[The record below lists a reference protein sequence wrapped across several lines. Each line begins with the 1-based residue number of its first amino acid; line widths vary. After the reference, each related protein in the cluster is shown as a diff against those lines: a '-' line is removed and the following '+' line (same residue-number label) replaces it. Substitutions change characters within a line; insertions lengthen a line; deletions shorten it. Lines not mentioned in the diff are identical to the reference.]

1 MSPAFFY
8 ALLCSMAGC
17 DINPTVPLPSGG
29 HKKNKMEKLTSIVK
43 GTTAH
48 LVHVCNGKVVYQIQT
63 REHLYLLEIDSTEQ
77 EWETTYLTPSFKSIT
92 LMRWIRKGLE
102 NNDGTFI
109 KLK

>member
-1 MSPAFFY
+1 
-8 ALLCSMAGC
+8 
-17 DINPTVPLPSGG
+17 
-29 HKKNKMEKLTSIVK
+29 MEKLTSIVK

-48 LVHVCNGKVVYQIQT
+48 LVHVCNGKVIYQI
-63 REHLYLLEIDSTEQ
+63 RSGDHLYQLEIDSTEK

-102 NNDGTFI
+102 QNDGTFI